1 MLRYACESHPNVK
14 IKTVH
19 FEKRLPTIP
28 HWLSSMSEKPTKE
41 AEAMKQ
47 AILKIDGVTEVS
59 AKDYSLT
66 ITRSG
71 VFQWS
76 EIVPKCVD
84 IIKNM
89 MAVDEMTEVP
99 AFAE

>member
-14 IKTVH
+14 MKTIH
-19 FEKRLPTIP
+19 FERRLPTIP
-28 HWLSSMSEKPTKE
+28 HWLGSTSEKPTKE
-41 AEAMKQ
+41 ANAMKQ

-59 AKDYSLT
+59 ARDYSLV

-71 VFQWS
+71 VFQWI

-84 IIKNM
+84 IVKNM
-89 MAVDEMTEVP
+89 MDFDEMTEVP